1 MNQKRQFTHEFK
13 KEAVALVVVQDY
25 TAARAAVSLG
35 SRSNTLHLWVSGAIN
50 LERDRGANVDLS
62 PVHYEKIAEKKVS
75 CLT

>member
-13 KEAVALVVVQDY
+13 KEAVAQDY